1 MCLQTPPPLLFL
13 FSHRTFI
20 LIGRFRAQPC
30 WSSVSAFTLFFT
42 LAAWLRTAQ
51 CLMVRKR
58 PLWTANP
65 RSSAPER
72 VWTHCGY
79 RGSPIIKW
87 PSCWEPSGAMRG
99 RGKWST
105 SWRWT
110 PTLYADARWVSKRSS
125 RLSFCVY
132 ESLRKRYFCTVWGL
146 LLLDSFNEV
155 KAEGIICKSR
165 MTCLTMTQNK
175 VSCIVCHRHLLLEVM

>member
-1 MCLQTPPPLLFL
+1 MLDCSRFHAVLL
-13 FSHRTFI
+13 
-20 LIGRFRAQPC
+20 
-30 WSSVSAFTLFFT
+30 T
-42 LAAWLRTAQ
+42 LAVWLRTAQ

-65 RSSAPER
+65 RSSAPGK
-72 VWTHCGY
+72 VWTYCGF
-79 RGSPIIKW
+79 RGSPWIKW

-110 PTLYADARWVSKRSS
+110 PTLYADARWITKRSS

-132 ESLRKRYFCTVWGL
+132 ESLPKSYVCTVWGL
-146 LLLDSFNEV
+146 LLLYSFIEV
-155 KAEGIICKSR
+155 TAEGNICKGRITNLS
-165 MTCLTMTQNK
+165 MTQNK
-175 VSCIVCHRHLLLEVM
+175 VSIIFVIVTCWKWCNASWI